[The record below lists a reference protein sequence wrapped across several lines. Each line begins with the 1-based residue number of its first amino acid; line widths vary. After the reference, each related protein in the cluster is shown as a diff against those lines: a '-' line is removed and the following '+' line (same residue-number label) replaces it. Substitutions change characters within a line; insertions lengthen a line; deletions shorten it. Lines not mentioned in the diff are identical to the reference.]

1 MNDDW
6 TKELRE
12 NNDCNLL
19 EGNIKLDELDIKKF
33 QKLFSHICNAKNI
46 YFCNERMEDF

>member
-6 TKELRE
+6 TNVQRK

-19 EGNIKLDELDIKKF
+19 EGNIKLDESDKKKF
-33 QKLFSHICNAKNI
+33 QKLILHIYTMKNV
-46 YFCNERMEDF
+46 YFCNESLKDF